1 MEKAFYYPLA
11 LDKIEIKKDML
22 SKYQL
27 RIFDFCNISIGNVK
41 KLVPTFLIKKRMFL
55 IMRTCNFI

>member
-27 RIFDFCNISIGNVK
+27 RISDFCNISIGNVK

-55 IMRTCNFI
+55 IMRTYNFI